1 MRLGFIGLGSIASA
15 VATGLAGDDHQIWV
29 SERSK
34 VNSTQL
40 SQAFISVSVA
50 NNQSVIDQSEIVFL
64 GTTAEA
70 APKALGQL
78 RFREDQI
85 VISFMADITTD
96 AVKALIAPARF
107 EAIVIPFPSIAEGGS
122 PVLTYPKSEVV
133 ETVFGVNN
141 TVISLPSEE
150 ALADYLAAQA
160 VLSPILKV
168 LGTSVDWLAR
178 KTGDYQSSEKFL
190 RLLVGGSLMAKPM
203 SAENVLPELIEAL
216 NTPGGLN
223 RQFREFMED
232 EGVYDATERGLGALA
247 DRLS

>member
-1 MRLGFIGLGSIASA
+1 
-15 VATGLAGDDHQIWV
+15 
-29 SERSK
+29 
-34 VNSTQL
+34 
-40 SQAFISVSVA
+40 
-50 NNQSVIDQSEIVFL
+50 
-64 GTTAEA
+64 
-70 APKALGQL
+70 
-78 RFREDQI
+78 
-85 VISFMADITTD
+85 
-96 AVKALIAPARF
+96 
-107 EAIVIPFPSIAEGGS
+107 
-122 PVLTYPKSEVV
+122 VV

-223 RQFREFMED
+223 RQFREFMAD
-232 EGVYDATERGLGALA
+232 EGVYDATERGLRALA